1 MRQHSNTRYLSFRKW
16 FSDFSLQNK
25 IQLISIA
32 CLITLAGASVLIT
45 NILLKSYNNLL
56 LDSVSASL
64 SFANDDITQKLDS
77 SYELSY
83 TLLADSSLQQILTE
97 LKTKPGSTETA
108 SLYTKIN
115 SRLHAYY
122 LEHQKEYIS
131 YISLYTDVFDCH
143 TDARKA
149 ASLSSKR
156 IEEIM

>member
-108 SLYTKIN
+108 SLYTK
-115 SRLHAYY
+115 RC
-122 LEHQKEYIS
+122 
-131 YISLYTDVFDCH
+131 V
-143 TDARKA
+143 
-149 ASLSSKR
+149 
-156 IEEIM
+156 

>member
-83 TLLADSSLQQILTE
+83 TLLAENQTRFHRNCQFIYKNKQPPPCL
-97 LKTKPGSTETA
+97 
-108 SLYTKIN
+108 
-115 SRLHAYY
+115 
-122 LEHQKEYIS
+122 
-131 YISLYTDVFDCH
+131 
-143 TDARKA
+143 
-149 ASLSSKR
+149 LSGTSKR
-156 IEEIM
+156 IHFLHKPLYRCL